1 MWTWTFGASI
11 MSFLL
16 SAARGEQPH
25 QFGHHIRLGRVVDE
39 RALAA
44 ALNEIGASQQIQMVR
59 ERRPRNLELRLDL
72 ADGHLGLLTDEKEED
87 LQARG
92 VGKRLERLNVPIGGL
107 QPCQR
112 DRLHIS
118 ESMEIW
124 NRCQPCFFGTEIRGR

>member
-25 QFGHHIRLGRVVDE
+25 QLGHHIGLGRVVDE

-44 ALNEIGASQQIQMVR
+44 ALNEIRASQQIQMMR
-59 ERRPRNLELRLDL
+59 ERRPRNLELGLDL
-72 ADGHLGLLTDEKEED
+72 ADRHLGLVTDEEEED

-92 VGKRLERLNVPIGGL
+92 MGERLERLNVPIGGL
-107 QPCQR
+107 QSRQR

-124 NRCQPCFFGTEIRGR
+124 NPCQGRS